1 MIHPVLLSLS
11 DRKISIL
18 SILVFFWCLLLSACV
33 GDNYDREE
41 EVFPDLKPTID
52 TLACEDRLQLSSA
65 QFSMQNTAEAWLII
79 GALCQDGVV
88 QRTHNYLILLNP
100 PADFEQYDE
109 PLSLP
114 RLGVPGIS
122 FSYDGEAPLAQ
133 ALPQIGVGVYT
144 SFIVESYSQLG
155 LREWILEDDTTVKLN
170 LLGDEIGEYVA
181 GEISGRI
188 STYSG
193 GTVGQTVA
201 LSGDFC
207 VPITRIC
214 L

>member
-1 MIHPVLLSLS
+1 MIHPVMRNLKS
-11 DRKISIL
+11 RKISVP
-18 SILVFFWCLLLSACV
+18 LVLMFFWCLILSACL

-41 EVFPDLKPTID
+41 TVFPDLKPIID
-52 TLACEDRLQLSSA
+52 TLACDDRLQLSSS
-65 QFSMQNTAEAWLII
+65 QFSIQNTAEAWLII
-79 GALCQDGVV
+79 GTLCQDGVV

-114 RLGVPGIS
+114 RLGFPGIS
-122 FSYDGEAPLAQ
+122 FSNDGEAPLEQ
-133 ALPQIGVGVYT
+133 ALPQVGVGVYT
-144 SFIVESYSQLG
+144 SFVVQSYSQLG
-155 LREWILEDDTTVKLN
+155 FREWILEDDTTVKLN

-188 STYSG
+188 STYNG

-201 LSGDFC
+201 LSGNFC